1 LSDST
6 LGPCPPAVAL
16 YDSAHD
22 SEADARSSEIL
33 GSVQPLEH
41 LKSLLAYCMSK
52 PAPLSCTRIVVIPA
66 SPLKLSI
73 TTWFGRFAGI
83 LYGVGEQVHQHLVKQ
98 RKIAFDL
105 R

>member
-1 LSDST
+1 
-6 LGPCPPAVAL
+6 VAL
-16 YDSAHD
+16 YDSANN
-22 SEADARSSEIL
+22 SQADARSSEIL

-41 LKSLLAYCMSK
+41 LKKLVGILHVETRAIVLHTNCGHSGLAAQAIDYHFW
-52 PAPLSCTRIVVIPA
+52 L
-66 SPLKLSI
+66 
-73 TTWFGRFAGI
+73 GRFAGI